1 MIIFN
6 KLEDIKDI
14 PRTSVALG
22 NFDGVHV
29 GHQELIKRAV
39 ANARKKTSQ
48 GSPEKSAV
56 FTFSNHPKNLIPGA
70 KPIRNII
77 YNEEK
82 QALIESLGVDY
93 YFDIEFTSDIMT
105 MDPELYVKEFLVDK
119 FNAKDVFCG
128 FNYRYGFKAGG
139 DGELLKKLGEK
150 YGFGVNQIPP
160 VMVDG
165 EVVSST
171 LIRQLIKAGDMD
183 ECDKYLGRNYSIGG
197 EVVVGN
203 RLGKSIGFPTSNIMI
218 DETMVTPPN
227 GVYIT
232 KCLYNGVEYPSVT
245 NVGVKPTIGDFAKNM
260 ETHIFNFNKELY
272 GKHIKIEFIRM
283 TRPEAKF
290 ASIGELC
297 EQIAKDCQEAREY
310 HGI

>member
-1 MIIFN
+1 MIVFN
-6 KLEDIKDI
+6 RLEDIKDI
-14 PRTSVALG
+14 PRTSIALG
-22 NFDGVHV
+22 NFDGVHL
-29 GHQELIKRAV
+29 GHQELIRQAV
-39 ANARKKTSQ
+39 QNARKRTSQ

-70 KPIRNII
+70 KEVKNII

-93 YFDIEFTSDIMT
+93 YFNIEFTRDIMT
-105 MDPELYVKEFLVDK
+105 MEPERYVKELLVDR
-119 FNAKDVFCG
+119 FNARDLFCG
-128 FNYRYGFKAGG
+128 FNYRYGFKAQG
-139 DGELLKKLGEK
+139 DGELLRKLGDK
-150 YGFGVNQIPP
+150 YGFTLNQIPP

-171 LIRQLIKAGDMD
+171 LIRQLIKSGDMD
-183 ECDKYLGRNYSIGG
+183 ECDRYLGRNYSIGG

-232 KCLYNGVEYPSVT
+232 NCIYNGVKYPSVT
-245 NVGVKPTIGDFAKNM
+245 NVGVKPTIGTFQKNM

-272 GKHIKIEFIRM
+272 GKQIMIEFIRM
-283 TRPEAKF
+283 TRPECKF
-290 ASIGELC
+290 SSIGELC
-297 EQIAKDCQEAREY
+297 EQIARDCEEAKAY

>member
-1 MIIFN
+1 MIVFN

-14 PRTSVALG
+14 PKTAVALG

-39 ANARKKTSQ
+39 ASARKKTSQ

-56 FTFSNHPKNLIPGA
+56 FTFSNHPKSLIPGA
-70 KPIRNII
+70 KPIKNII

-93 YFDIEFTSDIMT
+93 YFDIEFTEEIMT
-105 MDPELYVKEFLVDK
+105 MDPEAYVKELLVDK
-119 FNAKDVFCG
+119 FNAKEVFCG

-139 DGELLKKLGEK
+139 DGELLRKLGEK
-150 YGFGVNQIPP
+150 YGFNVNQIPP

-232 KCLYNGVEYPSVT
+232 YCVYNGVKYPSIT
-245 NVGVKPTIGDFAKNM
+245 NVGVKPTIGTFTKNM
-260 ETHIFNFNKELY
+260 ETHIFNFDKELY
-272 GKHIKIEFIRM
+272 GKNIMIEFVKM

-290 ASIGELC
+290 ASLGELC
-297 EQIAKDCQEAREY
+297 EQIAKDCNEAREY

>member
-1 MIIFN
+1 MIVFN
-6 KLEDIKDI
+6 NLEEINNI
-14 PRTSVALG
+14 PKTSIALG
-22 NFDGVHV
+22 NFDGVHL
-29 GHQELIKRAV
+29 GHQELIRQAV
-39 ANARKKTSQ
+39 QNARKKTSQ
-48 GSPEKSAV
+48 GTPEKSAV

-70 KPIRNII
+70 KEVKNII
-77 YNEEK
+77 YNDEK
-82 QALIESLGVDY
+82 QSLIESLGVDY
-93 YFDIEFTSDIMT
+93 YFDIEFTGDIMT
-105 MDPELYVKEFLVDK
+105 MSPEDYVKQLLVDK

-128 FNYRYGFKAGG
+128 FNYRYGYKAQG
-139 DGELLKKLGEK
+139 DGELLRKLGAK
-150 YGFGVNQIPP
+150 YGFTLNQIPP

-171 LIRQLIKAGDMD
+171 LIRQLIKSGDMD

-232 KCLYNGVEYPSVT
+232 NCIYNGVKYPSVT
-245 NVGVKPTIGDFAKNM
+245 NVGVKPTIGDFTKNM

-272 GKHIKIEFIRM
+272 GKQIMIEFIRM
-283 TRPEAKF
+283 TRPECKF

-297 EQIAKDCQEAREY
+297 EQIAKDCREAREY